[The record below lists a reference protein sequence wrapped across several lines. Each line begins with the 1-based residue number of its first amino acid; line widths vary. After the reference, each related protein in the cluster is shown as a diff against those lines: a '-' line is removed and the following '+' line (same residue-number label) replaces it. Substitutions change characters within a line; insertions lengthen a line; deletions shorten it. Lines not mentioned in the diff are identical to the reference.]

1 MNDLLFQEALQAL
14 PPVFRE
20 KHPVLAVQLGS
31 GWQLPEGAL
40 KTVCEVSYAEIPN
53 LGGATVVSHAGTLR
67 LCETASGA
75 RLLCWCGRRHWYE
88 GCEWETVVM
97 PAVLSHRLGCGTL
110 LVTNAAG
117 GIRPGLKPGDIV
129 ILKDHIRLSPLSPL
143 RGPHNPAFGPR
154 FPDQSAVYTPALRT
168 LPHEAAR
175 CQGLELTEGVYV
187 LSSGPAYETP
197 AEIRAYGILGADLV
211 GMSTVPE
218 AMVASALGM
227 QVAGV
232 SFVSNLAAGIS
243 AEALDGNDVVDC
255 ARAHSG
261 RLGRL
266 LLDFIDRFTAA
277 R

>member
-40 KTVCEVSYAEIPN
+40 KTVCEVSYADIPN

-117 GIRPGLKPGDIV
+117 GISKKFAVGD
-129 ILKDHIRLSPLSPL
+129 LMLLRDHINATAQNPLIGVQPTEE
-143 RGPHNPAFGPR
+143 NPIFV
-154 FPDQSAVYTPALRT
+154 DMTECYDVKLRT
-168 LPHEAAR
+168 AIAEECAAL
-175 CQGLELTEGVYV
+175 GIGVAEGTYMQ
-187 LSSGPAYETP
+187 LLGPSYETP
-197 AEIRAYGILGADLV
+197 AEIAAYRALGADAV
-211 GMSTVPE
+211 GMSTALE
-218 AMVASALGM
+218 AICARWSGM
-227 QVAGV
+227 RD
-232 SFVSNLAAGIS
+232 AGIS
-243 AEALDGNDVVDC
+243 FITNKAAGLSVQTLAHDDVLHAAD
-255 ARAHSG
+255 AKG
-261 RLGRL
+261 KL
-266 LLDFIDRFTAA
+266 LSVLAA
-277 R
+277 RLAEKL

>member
-40 KTVCEVSYAEIPN
+40 KTVCEVSYADIPN

-168 LPHEAAR
+168 L
-175 CQGLELTEGVYV
+175 
-187 LSSGPAYETP
+187 
-197 AEIRAYGILGADLV
+197 
-211 GMSTVPE
+211 
-218 AMVASALGM
+218 
-227 QVAGV
+227 
-232 SFVSNLAAGIS
+232 LAAFR
-243 AEALDGNDVVDC
+243 EKCCRFPQEVPALFRPPPAG
-255 ARAHSG
+255 RSG
-261 RLGRL
+261 GSRRWHRGGGHFRGGT
-266 LLDFIDRFTAA
+266 R
-277 R
+277 RQ

>member
-40 KTVCEVSYAEIPN
+40 KTVCEVSYADIPN

-117 GIRPGLKPGDIV
+117 GISKKFAVGD
-129 ILKDHIRLSPLSPL
+129 LMLLRDHINATAQNPLIGVQPTEE
-143 RGPHNPAFGPR
+143 NPIFV
-154 FPDQSAVYTPALRT
+154 DMTECYDVKLRT
-168 LPHEAAR
+168 AIAEECAAL
-175 CQGLELTEGVYV
+175 GIGAAEGTYMQ
-187 LSSGPAYETP
+187 LLGPSYETP
-197 AEIRAYGILGADLV
+197 AEIAAYRALGADAV
-211 GMSTVPE
+211 GMSTVVE
-218 AMVASALGM
+218 AIYARYRKLR
-227 QVAGV
+227 VAGLSCITNKAATAGGERITHAEV
-232 SFVSNLAAGIS
+232 LAVLQSKRERFA
-243 AEALDGNDVVDC
+243 ALIQRIV
-255 ARAHSG
+255 ARA
-261 RLGRL
+261 
-266 LLDFIDRFTAA
+266 
-277 R
+277 